1 MRPSLLR
8 VPVTGCVLATLLAA
22 SPAEAQWVYVARK
35 ALGRIEQVSQAPDT
49 NGPSYDAAAVMLE
62 APSDKVWEAV
72 LRGLHGNTQGL
83 VITLENPADHL
94 VQFKKGKQVAGI
106 KVSSLGDNLTHLLV
120 SSAQTGGQPSASAT
134 VLNSVLRVCRD
145 MNVECAPMQN

>member
-1 MRPSLLR
+1 MAFRLR
-8 VPVTGCVLATLLAA
+8 QIVYSAGGRRIARDRALPGDRLTVGRGADNDIQIPDLAVEPNHA
-22 SPAEAQWVYVARK
+22 
-35 ALGRIEQVSQAPDT
+35 
-49 NGPSYDAAAVMLE
+49 
-62 APSDKVWEAV
+62 
-72 LRGLHGNTQGL
+72 

-94 VQFKKGKQVAGI
+94 VQFKKGKQIAGI